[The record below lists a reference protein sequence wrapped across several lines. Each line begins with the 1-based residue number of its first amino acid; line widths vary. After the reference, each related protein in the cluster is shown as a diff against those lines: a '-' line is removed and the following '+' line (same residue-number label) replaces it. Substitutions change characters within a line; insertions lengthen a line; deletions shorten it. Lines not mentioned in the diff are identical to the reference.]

1 MHFVHF
7 SNWVILDVHII
18 WSCHKSW
25 WSSFLITKTC
35 YQSILNIFFYAYQ
48 VLICSWTRNRK
59 KWRPSLKLA
68 TKEILF
74 SFITWN
80 FRRFLVRSEFVCG
93 FALVLPKSGAF
104 DARQNQSVAVATMVQ
119 NSLIVRHG
127 RPIFEPSHFGSG
139 WSMNNTND
147 LGLVVFVGVD
157 KCLFLFNLGSICKI
171 KRVINQQCLAKH
183 WKIVKRHKP
192 LCFKNVSK
200 GLTDFWGLKK

>member
-1 MHFVHF
+1 MFILFDPVTNLDEAHSWLPKHVIKAFWTYF
-7 SNWVILDVHII
+7 SMLI
-18 WSCHKSW
+18 KS
-25 WSSFLITKTC
+25 
-35 YQSILNIFFYAYQ
+35 NQ